1 MALKNI
7 KSKSRT
13 NGDKI
18 AFCVYAY
25 DIGNGIVK
33 VGYTNDLDRREGEH
47 RRKYG
52 QATLLGAVQ
61 VSTYIHGDNVGFI
74 KAKASAEVVECQLLD
89 TMRKTYTMVKDAQN
103 GDTERFYM
111 KPEAPEVEVKIRK
124 TYTLRVS

>member
-1 MALKNI
+1 MAIKNI

-33 VGYTNDLDRREGEH
+33 VGYSNDLDRREGEH

-61 VSTYIHGDNVGFI
+61 VSTYIHGDKASFI
-74 KAKASAEVVECQLLD
+74 KAKASAELVEDQMIATLNGLLVN
-89 TMRKTYTMVKDAQN
+89 YKDKQN
-103 GDTERFYM
+103 GDTERYYM
-111 KPEAPEVEVKIRK
+111 NSEISEIEIKVRK
-124 TYTLRVS
+124 TYTLRVA